1 MNEEVVVNPEL
12 VVKHISKSKLLIKA
26 YEVLESDD
34 EIQEL
39 IKMANVM
46 AVSRLKYND
55 HGIVHSRIVSGSALE
70 IFDRLIK
77 AGIEPTTLR
86 DNTVRSID
94 EAKLVVLLA
103 SYLHDIGN
111 AIHRVDHEFTGALL
125 SKDIL
130 DRILPNILG
139 NVEKRR
145 LVAIRQEVMHAIYAT
160 EMNTQALTVEAGV
173 VKVADGTDMAEGRAR
188 IPYKLGKLD
197 MHAVSALSIKKV
209 IISSGEDVPT
219 RIDVIMNDFA
229 GLFQIEAV
237 LRPKIVTSGLGKYI
251 EVYIRVG
258 EKIRR
263 VYP

>member
-1 MNEEVVVNPEL
+1 MGEVVVSPEL
-12 VVKHISKSKLLIKA
+12 VLKHVSSSKLLSRA

-34 EIQEL
+34 EVQEL

-46 AVSRLKYND
+46 AVGRLKYND

-70 IFDRLIK
+70 LFDRLVK
-77 AGIEPTTLR
+77 AGVEPTTLH
-86 DNTVRSID
+86 DGTTHNLE
-94 EAKLVVLLA
+94 EAKLIVLLA

-111 AIHRVDHEFTGALL
+111 AVHRVEHEFVGALL

-130 DRILPNILG
+130 NRILPEILG
-139 NVEKRR
+139 RDIGRRR
-145 LVAIRQEVMHAIYAT
+145 LVALRQEVMHAIYAT

-173 VKVADGTDMAEGRAR
+173 VKIADGTDMAEGRAR

-209 IISSGEDVPT
+209 VISDGNEVPT

-237 LRPKIVTSGLGKYI
+237 LRPKILTSGLGKYI

-258 EKIRR
+258 ERVRR

>member
-1 MNEEVVVNPEL
+1 MGEVVVSPEL
-12 VVKHISKSKLLIKA
+12 VLKYVSSSKLLSRA

-34 EIQEL
+34 EVQEL

-46 AVSRLKYND
+46 AVGRLKYND

-70 IFDRLIK
+70 LFDRLVR
-77 AGIEPTTLR
+77 AGVEPTTLH
-86 DNTVRSID
+86 DDTTHNLE

-111 AIHRVDHEFTGALL
+111 AVHRVEHEFVGALL

-130 DRILPNILG
+130 NRILPEILG
-139 NVEKRR
+139 RDIGKRR
-145 LVAIRQEVMHAIYAT
+145 LVALRQEVMHAIYAT

-173 VKVADGTDMAEGRAR
+173 VKIADGTDMAEGRAR

-209 IISSGEDVPT
+209 VISDGNEVPT

-237 LRPKIVTSGLGKYI
+237 LRPKILTSGLGKYI

-258 EKIRR
+258 ERVRR